1 MTESDKVRIDRWLW
15 AARFFRTRSSAKAAI
30 DGGKVQVDGRR
41 TKPAKEIQRGQTL
54 SIRRNDELFTVVV
67 DELSEQRGPASI
79 AKMLYT
85 ETIDSIERREL
96 ERSRRRLERAGLRVP
111 DTKPTKRQ
119 RRDLQRLKTSRES

>member
-96 ERSRRRLERAGLRVP
+96 ERSRRRMERAGLRVP

>member
-54 SIRRNDELFTVVV
+54 SIRRSDELFTVVV

-96 ERSRRRLERAGLRVP
+96 ERSRRRMERAGLRVP

>member
-54 SIRRNDELFTVVV
+54 SIRRNDEFFTVVV

-96 ERSRRRLERAGLRVP
+96 ERSRRRMERAGLRVP